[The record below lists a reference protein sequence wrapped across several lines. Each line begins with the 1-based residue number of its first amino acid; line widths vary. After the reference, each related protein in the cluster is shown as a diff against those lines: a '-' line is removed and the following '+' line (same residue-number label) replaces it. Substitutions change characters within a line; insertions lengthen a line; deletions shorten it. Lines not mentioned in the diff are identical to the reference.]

1 MFGIG
6 AICSCQQVY
15 AETTKRNLITL
26 HAKSWSVYKI
36 EVIVKVWWG
45 SGSLL
50 GNPSLF
56 FAEDVLSECPSR
68 FKLWCWIY
76 RINGVGSPVL
86 ISSFCFL
93 VIFLCSLK
101 HTLCFICSFISFKA
115 LFLWAYSSVKVF
127 IVSIV
132 SDVVHCVISC
142 AFQKAVL
149 CVFSILC
156 LRLPGV
162 CKAWTPPFKAQM
174 TNASRVEMD
183 WLASKYK

>member
-15 AETTKRNLITL
+15 AETTKRNFITL
-26 HAKSWSVYKI
+26 HANRWSGCKVQ
-36 EVIVKVWWG
+36 VFVKVLWG

-50 GNPSLF
+50 CNPSLF
-56 FAEDVLSECPSR
+56 FAEDVLSECPPR

-76 RINGVGSPVL
+76 RISSVGSPLL
-86 ISSFCFL
+86 ISSLCFV

-101 HTLCFICSFISFKA
+101 QTMCFICSVVSFKV
-115 LFLWAYSSVKVF
+115 LFLWAYSIVKVF
-127 IVSIV
+127 ILSIV
-132 SDVVHCVISC
+132 SDVVHCITSC

-149 CVFSILC
+149 WVFSILC

-162 CKAWTPPFKAQM
+162 
-174 TNASRVEMD
+174 
-183 WLASKYK
+183 

>member
-45 SGSLL
+45 SLL

-68 FKLWCWIY
+68 FKL
-76 RINGVGSPVL
+76 
-86 ISSFCFL
+86 
-93 VIFLCSLK
+93 
-101 HTLCFICSFISFKA
+101 
-115 LFLWAYSSVKVF
+115 
-127 IVSIV
+127 
-132 SDVVHCVISC
+132 
-142 AFQKAVL
+142 
-149 CVFSILC
+149 
-156 LRLPGV
+156 
-162 CKAWTPPFKAQM
+162 
-174 TNASRVEMD
+174 
-183 WLASKYK
+183 